1 MEKGWSGRTRPHPF
15 VLIIEHLFLAR
26 VGDNVEI
33 SILTDYFDRYMEG
46 FLGTVLSSVLALI
59 GSFLL
64 GAVIAVFRITSVRGL
79 RWFGTGYVEFV
90 RNIPLLLV
98 VYVFYYGPSAMGFPL
113 DGFKAGTIGL
123 AVYTSAF
130 IAEAIRAGIMAV
142 PKGQMEAAR
151 SSGLNY
157 VQTMLHVILPQAIKL
172 VIPPLGNQFI
182 NLIKNSSVLTLVA
195 GLDLMYF
202 ADGISTDTYRTFDT
216 YIFVALFYLV
226 LTLPLSYGVRV
237 WERKLGRNY

>member
-1 MEKGWSGRTRPHPF
+1 MDF
-15 VLIIEHLFLAR
+15 
-26 VGDNVEI
+26 
-33 SILTDYFDRYMEG
+33 SILTDYFDIYMEG
-46 FLGTVLSSVLALI
+46 FYNTILSSVIALV

-64 GAVIAVFRITSVRGL
+64 GALIAVFRISSVRGL
-79 RWFGTGYVEFV
+79 RWFGAGFVEFV

-98 VYVFYYGPSAMGFPL
+98 VFVFYYGSSALGLSIEGFA
-113 DGFKAGTIGL
+113 AGTIGL

-157 VQTMLHVILPQAIKL
+157 IQTMVHIILPQAIKL

-195 GLDLMYF
+195 GMDLMYF
-202 ADGISTDTYRTFDT
+202 ADIISTDTYRTFDT
-216 YIFVALFYLV
+216 YIFVAIFYLV
-226 LTLPLSYGVRV
+226 LTVPLSYGIRV
-237 WERKLGRNY
+237 WERRLQRKY

>member
-1 MEKGWSGRTRPHPF
+1 MDF
-15 VLIIEHLFLAR
+15 
-26 VGDNVEI
+26 
-33 SILTDYFDRYMEG
+33 SILTGYFDIYMEG
-46 FLGTVLSSVLALI
+46 FYNTILSSVIALV

-64 GAVIAVFRITSVRGL
+64 GALIAVFRISSVRGL
-79 RWFGTGYVEFV
+79 RWFGAGFVEFV

-98 VYVFYYGPSAMGFPL
+98 VFVFYYGSSALGLSIEGFA
-113 DGFKAGTIGL
+113 AGTIGL

-157 VQTMLHVILPQAIKL
+157 IQTMVHIILPQAIKL

-195 GLDLMYF
+195 GMDLMYF
-202 ADGISTDTYRTFDT
+202 ADIISTDTYRTFDT
-216 YIFVALFYLV
+216 YIFVAIFYLV
-226 LTLPLSYGVRV
+226 LTVPLSYGIRV
-237 WERKLGRNY
+237 WERRLQRKY

>member
-1 MEKGWSGRTRPHPF
+1 M
-15 VLIIEHLFLAR
+15 
-26 VGDNVEI
+26 
-33 SILTDYFDRYMEG
+33 TDYFGLYMKG
-46 FLGTVLSSVLALI
+46 FLGTTLSSTLALA
-59 GSFLL
+59 GSFLI
-64 GAVIAVFRITSVRGL
+64 GALIAVFRITTVRGL

-98 VYVFYYGPSAMGFPL
+98 VYAFYYGPSALGFPL
-113 DGFKAGTIGL
+113 DGFTAGTIGL

-157 VQTMLHVILPQAIKL
+157 IQTMQHVILPQAIKL

-182 NLIKNSSVLTLVA
+182 NLIKNSSVLTIVA

-202 ADGISTDTYRTFDT
+202 ADSISTETYRTFDT

-237 WERKLGRNY
+237 WERRLQRN

>member
-1 MEKGWSGRTRPHPF
+1 MEF
-15 VLIIEHLFLAR
+15 
-26 VGDNVEI
+26 
-33 SILTDYFDRYMEG
+33 SILTDHFGQYLEG
-46 FLGTVLSSVLALI
+46 FRGTVLSSVLALI
-59 GSFLL
+59 GSFVI
-64 GAVIAVFRITSVRGL
+64 GTVIAVFRITPVKAL
-79 RWFGTGYVEFV
+79 RWFGTGYVEFI

-98 VYVFYYGPSAMGFPL
+98 VYVFFYGPSALGFTL

-123 AVYTSAF
+123 TVYTSAF
-130 IAEAIRAGIMAV
+130 IAEAIRAGIVAV

-157 VQTMLHVILPQAIKL
+157 MQTMTHVILPQAIKL

-202 ADGISTDTYRTFDT
+202 ADGISTETYRTFDT

-237 WERKLGRNY
+237 WERRLQRKY

>member
-1 MEKGWSGRTRPHPF
+1 MDF
-15 VLIIEHLFLAR
+15 
-26 VGDNVEI
+26 
-33 SILTDYFDRYMEG
+33 SILTGYFDVYMEG
-46 FLGTVLSSVLALI
+46 FLNTLLSSVIALI

-64 GAVIAVFRITSVRGL
+64 GALIAVFRISNVKGL
-79 RWFGTGYVEFV
+79 RWFGAGYVEFV

-98 VYVFYYGPSAMGFPL
+98 VYIFYYGPSALGLSLEGFT
-113 DGFKAGTIGL
+113 AGTIGL

-142 PKGQMEAAR
+142 PKGQTEAAR

-157 VQTMLHVILPQAIKL
+157 IQTMVHIILPQAIKL

-202 ADGISTDTYRTFDT
+202 ADIVSTDTYRTFDT
-216 YIFVALFYLV
+216 YIFVALFYLA
-226 LTLPLSYGVRV
+226 LTLPLSYGIRV
-237 WERKLGRNY
+237 WERKLQGKY